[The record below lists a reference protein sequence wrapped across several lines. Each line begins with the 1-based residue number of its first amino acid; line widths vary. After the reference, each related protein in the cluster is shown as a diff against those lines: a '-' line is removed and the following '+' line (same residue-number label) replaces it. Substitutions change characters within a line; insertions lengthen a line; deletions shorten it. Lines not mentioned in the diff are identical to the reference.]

1 MGLSSRDSLMNHQKE
16 RMQMTGGR
24 KAPGALS
31 ASEEGHVVD
40 VPSRDGYGWPQ
51 ARIAKVEEEHR
62 FGRVM

>member
-1 MGLSSRDSLMNHQKE
+1 MNHQKE

-31 ASEEGHVVD
+31 ASAEGDVVD
-40 VPSRDGYGWPQ
+40 VPFCDGYGWLQ
-51 ARIAKVEEEHR
+51 ARIAKVEEERH